1 MNRKLRAESIKNID
15 KLKQFIDKHQGFI
28 ITAHQNPD
36 GDSIGSEIAFFEFL
50 KSLNKTVR
58 IFNADKTPHNLKF
71 LDIDRDIRIIR
82 SEEDIFANGVDPKE
96 CGVIILDCKDAYRT
110 GEPISKYVINKA
122 SDTFV
127 IDHHITNKIEENNI
141 VVTDI
146 IATSE
151 ILYYIIKDYF
161 NAEINF
167 KMAQALFTGIYTD
180 SGSFVYPRT
189 TAKTYQI
196 ISEFVNLGV
205 DPTFIYR
212 NIEQKESISRIRLM
226 GKLLNNIEYEEN
238 YKIAILKATRNLL
251 KEADATDEDLEG
263 NDLVILPLKAEKTQI
278 SILCKEKIW
287 DDGKTIV
294 KISLRSKGNY
304 NVRNVARKY
313 GGGGHKNASGVRS
326 KLPIDEVA
334 SLLVLELKKV
344 LSENKK
350 GTVNNNK

>member
-1 MNRKLRAESIKNID
+1 MNSELRAESIKNID
-15 KLKQFIDKHQGFI
+15 KLKQFIDKHQCFI

-36 GDSIGSEIAFFEFL
+36 GDSIGSEVAFFEFL
-50 KSLNKTVR
+50 KSLNKTIR
-58 IFNADKTPHNLKF
+58 IFNTDETPNQLKF
-71 LDIDRDIRIIR
+71 LDVDNDIRVIR
-82 SEEDIFANGVDPKE
+82 SEEDVFANGVDPKE
-96 CGVIILDCKDAYRT
+96 CGVVILDCKEPYRM
-110 GEPISKYVINKA
+110 GEPINKYVINKA
-122 SDTFV
+122 IDTFV
-127 IDHHITNKIEENNI
+127 IDHHITSKIEENNI
-141 VVTDI
+141 IITDI

-161 NAEINF
+161 NTEINF
-167 KMAQALFTGIYTD
+167 KIAQALFTGIYTD

-212 NIEQKESISRIRLM
+212 NIEQRESISKVRLI

-238 YKIAILKATRNLL
+238 NKIAILKATRSIL

-263 NDLVILPLKAEKTQI
+263 NDIVILPLKAEQTQI

-287 DDGKTIV
+287 DNGEIIV
-294 KISLRSKGNY
+294 KVSLRSKADY
-304 NVRNVARKY
+304 NVRKVARKY

-326 KLPIDEVA
+326 RLPIDEVA
-334 SLLVLELKKV
+334 SLLVLELRK
-344 LSENKK
+344 LLYENKK
-350 GTVNNNK
+350 VH